1 MHEIPALERPK
12 QEGLHLRSLWAT
24 MHKKTPVQSKRNKKI
39 MGKLEAIKRPETR
52 TD

>member
-1 MHEIPALERPK
+1 MHVIPALERPK

-24 MHKKTPVQSKRNKKI
+24 LHKETPVQSKTNKKI
-39 MGKLEAIKRPETR
+39 MRKLEAIQRLKTM